1 MNITFE
7 DGFELGLVATQ
18 LWRAADPPLGKVY
31 LNGYRI
37 HHGEAGVIMAF
48 LGTVANAPALAGF
61 GTALAL
67 DDAGDSSQWFG
78 GATTRTRRPYRRI

>member
-1 MNITFE
+1 MNITFD

-18 LWRAADPPLGKVY
+18 LWRAADPPPGKVY

-37 HHGEAGVIMAF
+37 HHGETGVALAV
-48 LGTVANAPALAGF
+48 LGTAVNVPALAGF

-67 DDAGDSSQWFG
+67 DDADDSSQWFG
-78 GATTRTRRPYRRI
+78 GATTRTRRRYGGI